1 MILKFSF
8 VQAEHFC
15 VDYDSP
21 DIRLSNSAKSLVF
34 DDLGTERAA
43 LFSFNFKGR
52 ACGRKQV
59 GRSLFDQRTMLNG
72 EICRPIDLS

>member
-1 MILKFSF
+1 MILKFCL

-15 VDYDSP
+15 VDNNYL
-21 DIRLSNSAKSLVF
+21 DIVLARSAKSLVVN
-34 DDLGTERAA
+34 DIGTEHAA
-43 LFSFNFKGR
+43 LFSFNFRDR

-59 GRSLFDQRTMLNG
+59 GRLLFDQRTMLNG